1 LALGLA
7 LLPLSLLAHILG
19 WGLAIDLALIDPVFG
34 LYWAVLSV
42 PIQELTLLPG
52 GASYTQGA
60 MLLASGA
67 WGLRVLAHP
76 EQSIRWGGRLLP
88 LWAALLWALLLA
100 AVFTPYSRVEALK
113 ETLRWI
119 EAFLI
124 WLLAVNTVR
133 RPWQLWGLVAC
144 LLAAPAADAAIG
156 LAQFATGDGPPSFR
170 LAPGLPFSR
179 AYGTIG
185 QPNSFAG
192 YLNMAWP
199 LALALAVAAML
210 DFRFWILDL
219 RGTSQSKIQNPKS
232 KIVLVAGL
240 WIVAALLLAALV
252 ASFSRG
258 GWVGA
263 AAGLLAMAVL
273 AGGRAARATIVALV
287 AAILLLAIG
296 SLALPG
302 AVTARV
308 ASIARS
314 VTLFDAGSVRITD
327 ENFAVVERM
336 AQLQAGW
343 RMFAAHPFTGVGPG
357 NYTPAYPDFAIF
369 PWYASRGHAHNYY
382 LHMAAEA
389 GLPGALAYLALLAGV
404 VYTGLSALRHAGSP
418 LRYGV
423 LVGCCGMIAATATHN
438 LFENL
443 HVLSMGVQLAAV
455 WGVLCVIGNRYERG
469 ERMNG

>member
-1 LALGLA
+1 VSLLALGLA
-7 LLPLSLLAHILG
+7 LLPLPLLGHILG
-19 WGLAIDLALIDPVFG
+19 WGLAIVLALIDPVFG

-42 PIQELTLLPG
+42 PIQELALLPG
-52 GASYTQGA
+52 GVSYTQGA
-60 MLLASGA
+60 MLLASSA

-76 EQSIRWGGRLLP
+76 EQSIRWGRLLP

-100 AVFTPYSRVEALK
+100 AVFTPYSRAEGLK

-119 EAFLI
+119 EAFLT

-133 RPWQLWGLVAC
+133 RPWQLWGLVGC
-144 LLAAPAADAAIG
+144 LLLAPAADAAIG
-156 LAQFATGDGPPSFR
+156 LAQFATGDGPPSFQ
-170 LAPGLPFSR
+170 LARGLPFSR

-192 YLNMAWP
+192 YINMAWP
-199 LALALAVAAML
+199 LALALVVAAAR
-210 DFRFWILDL
+210 DGYQRTENKEQRTDL
-219 RGTSQSKIQNPKS
+219 LPF
-232 KIVLVAGL
+232 VLCSLFFVL
-240 WIVAALLLAALV
+240 SLLLLAALV

-263 AAGLLAMAVL
+263 AAGLLAMVLL
-273 AGGRAARATIVALV
+273 AGRRAARATIAAL
-287 AAILLLAIG
+287 AAAVMLVTIG
-296 SLALPG
+296 SLTLPG
-302 AVTARV
+302 VVAARV
-308 ASIARS
+308 ASIGRS
-314 VTLFDAGSVRITD
+314 IALFDAGSVQITD

-357 NYTPAYPDFAIF
+357 NYTPAYPDFAVP

-389 GLPGALAYLALLAGV
+389 GWPGALAYLTLLGGMA
-404 VYTGLSALRHAGSP
+404 YTGLRALRQAGST
-418 LRYGV
+418 LRYGIV
-423 LVGCCGMIAATATHN
+423 VGCCGIMAATAAHN

-455 WGVLCVIGNRYERG
+455 WGLLVVLSNWELRIEDRR
-469 ERMNG
+469 